1 MMERLRQALAWRWRQ
16 VERAQLW
23 LLAGLALALLPH
35 VGHLPWLLILPTTL
49 LLGWRLGFEL
59 KLARLPSRPL
69 RWLLVGLALA
79 ATWASYQTL
88 LGREAGVALLVT
100 MLCLKLME
108 MERPRDVAIV
118 IGLSY
123 FVVITVFLFDQSLLM
138 GAYMLLVVT
147 LLTTALTAFSRPGA
161 SVPQR
166 ANLRRAATLLAQ
178 AAPLALLLFVLFPR
192 IPGPLWHLPSDAPSA
207 GTGLSDTMSP
217 GNISRL
223 SDNDAVA
230 FRVRFEAETPP
241 QNRLYWRGLALTHFD
256 GRTWHNPNE
265 ARRDLSAPRS
275 FDLTAIGEPV
285 RYTLT
290 LEPHQRRW
298 LFALDIPANA
308 PPRSTVSA
316 DAELIAHDS
325 VNTLRQYSLQ
335 SYPDYR
341 LDAGQAP
348 REFAYLHLPPDVAPR
363 ARILARQLRAE
374 SRDDADYVQRVLG
387 FIRQQPFYYTR
398 EPPLLLDDPVDE
410 FLFDSRRGFC
420 EHYASAFTVLM
431 RAAGLPA
438 RVMTGYLGGED
449 NPLADYFIVRQS
461 DAHAWSEVWLRT
473 RGWVR
478 IDPTTAIP
486 PERVESLAD
495 LERIDPAYAARSRE
509 APDWMK
515 RLWRKMDFGWD
526 RLNNAWN
533 QWIIGY
539 DQGAQTAFLKR
550 LGMEGFD
557 WQRMIGLLFAG
568 LGLVVAIIALQLFRR
583 RPLPR
588 NAVGEAYAR
597 FCRKLARR
605 GLARKPAEGA
615 QDYSARIISRRPEL
629 APQVRHITLLYQ
641 RLRYA
646 RSAPRDG
653 LRHLQQAVRRFRP

>member
-1 MMERLRQALAWRWRQ
+1 MERLRQALAWRWRQ
-16 VERAQLW
+16 VNRAQLW

-35 VGHLPWLLILPTTL
+35 VGRLPWLLILPAAL
-49 LLGWRLGFEL
+49 LLGWRLGVEL
-59 KLARLPSRPL
+59 KLVRLPPRPL
-69 RWLLVGLALA
+69 RWLLVGLAVA
-79 ATWASYQTL
+79 ATWVSYQTL

-108 MERPRDVAIV
+108 MDRPRDVAIV

-138 GAYMLLVVT
+138 GAYMLLVVA
-147 LLTTALTAFSRPGA
+147 LLTTALTAFSRPEA

-166 ANLRRAATLLAQ
+166 ANLRLATTLLAQ

-192 IPGPLWHLPSDAPSA
+192 IPGPLWHLPSDATSV
-207 GTGLSDTMSP
+207 GTGLSETMSP

-230 FRVRFEAETPP
+230 FRVRFAGDTPP
-241 QNRLYWRGLALTHFD
+241 RDRLYWRGLALTHFD

-265 ARRDLSAPRS
+265 TRRDAGAAHS
-275 FDLTAIGEPV
+275 FDFTAIGEPL

-298 LFALDIPANA
+298 LFALDMPASA

-316 DAELIAHDS
+316 DVEIIARDS
-325 VNTLRQYSLQ
+325 VKTLRQYTLL
-335 SYPDYR
+335 SYLDYR
-341 LDAGQAP
+341 LGAGRAP
-348 REFAYLHLPPDVAPR
+348 RQFTYLRLPPAIAPR

-374 SRDDADYVQRVLG
+374 SRDDADYVQRVLDY
-387 FIRQQPFYYTR
+387 IRQQPFYYTR

-449 NPLADYFIVRQS
+449 NPLGDYFIVRQS
-461 DAHAWSEVWLRT
+461 DAHAWSEVWLRK

-478 IDPTTAIP
+478 IDPTAVIP
-486 PERVESLAD
+486 PERVESRED
-495 LERIDPAYAARSRE
+495 LERIAPAYAALTRE
-509 APDWMK
+509 APDWAK
-515 RLWRKMDFGWD
+515 RLWRKAGYGWD
-526 RLNNAWN
+526 RVNNAWN
-533 QWIIGY
+533 QWVVGY
-539 DQGAQTAFLKR
+539 DQGKQLAFLKG
-550 LGMEGFD
+550 LGLKGFD
-557 WQRMIGLLFAG
+557 WQRMLGLLFVG
-568 LGLVVAIIALQLFRR
+568 LGLVVAVIALQLFRR
-583 RPLPR
+583 RPPPG

-615 QDYSARIISRRPEL
+615 RDYAERVIPCRPEL
-629 APQVRHITLLYQ
+629 ATQIRHITRLYQ

-646 RSAPRDG
+646 PSTPRDG